1 MLEEERKE
9 DTGESRLMS
18 TIAESAGVC
27 VAGSGVKSHSRG
39 LIRVD
44 MLTYWP
50 VGADIAIRPAAL
62 LAVAAS
68 IDG

>member
-9 DTGESRLMS
+9 DTGESKLMS
-18 TIAESAGVC
+18 TIAEPVGVC
-27 VAGSGVKSHSRG
+27 CAGSGVKSHSRG

-50 VGADIAIRPAAL
+50 VGGDLPSGQL
-62 LAVAAS
+62 LRLS
-68 IDG
+68 